1 MADSLANLPQTSQT
15 MRMANKLGVIVCST
29 RPGRGGLAVAQWIHD
44 QAQKH
49 GKFDVELVDLQEV
62 NLPLLDEPKHPRLQQ
77 YQHAHTQAW
86 AAKVKSLDALVFVTP
101 EYNFNPPPALVNALD
116 YLFLEWNYKAAGIVS
131 YGGGSGGMRAAQSLK
146 LLLTTVKVVPV
157 TEAVAFTFY
166 EKLRDAQG
174 TFKGHEEHEKATTV
188 MLNELVRWTDAIKP
202 LRG

>member
-1 MADSLANLPQTSQT
+1 
-15 MRMANKLGVIVCST
+15 MANKLGVIVCST
-29 RPGRGGLAVAQWIHD
+29 RPHRGGLGVAKWVHD
-44 QAQKH
+44 QAKRH
-49 GKFDVELVDLQEV
+49 GKFDVELVDLKEIA
-62 NLPLLDEPKHPRLQQ
+62 LPLLDEPKHPRLQQ
-77 YQHAHTQAW
+77 YEHAHTQAW
-86 AAKVKSLDALVFVTP
+86 SAKVKSLDALVFVTP

-146 LLLTTVKVVPV
+146 LLLTTVKIVPL

-174 TFKGHEEHEKATTV
+174 VFQGHEEHEKATAV